1 MNTLCI
7 LISPIPSLLSKEA
20 SGAMVSAFCY
30 EAWGIWYNL
39 VVDRWAISLAGTL
52 QLFLPFFVK

>member
-7 LISPIPSLLSKEA
+7 LISPTPFPPA
-20 SGAMVSAFCY
+20 VSAFCY

-39 VVDRWAISLAGTL
+39 VADQWGRFADAL
-52 QLFLPFFVK
+52 QLFLPLFVQ